1 MLDDIGGPRGL
12 IITLQALS
20 LSRMFT
26 LPKQNMTHI
35 DIELHFRKLDGDII
49 YFDRRQKRGDIDI
62 IVVHFL
68 FCKVIV
74 TWEKLG
80 SCWGS
85 VSLERKYI
93 LSNTILFIY
102 IFLWSREKIHIFF
115 LSAYCRLIWGLL
127 EQMVPLVCALRS
139 PNICHRFG
147 IHKGIMLKTS
157 IIFSGKHFWF
167 QYSILILIKISDVNI
182 AELILVN
189 SISFSPLFFL
199 NVLETYLCSS
209 MRG

>member
-1 MLDDIGGPRGL
+1 MLDYIGGPRGL

-49 YFDRRQKRGDIDI
+49 YFDRRQKMVKRGDIDI

-85 VSLERKYI
+85 VSLEKKYI
-93 LSNTILFIY
+93 LSNTI
-102 IFLWSREKIHIFF
+102 
-115 LSAYCRLIWGLL
+115 
-127 EQMVPLVCALRS
+127 
-139 PNICHRFG
+139 
-147 IHKGIMLKTS
+147 
-157 IIFSGKHFWF
+157 
-167 QYSILILIKISDVNI
+167 
-182 AELILVN
+182 
-189 SISFSPLFFL
+189 
-199 NVLETYLCSS
+199 
-209 MRG
+209 

>member
-1 MLDDIGGPRGL
+1 MLGDIGRPRGL

-74 TWEKLG
+74 AGEKLG

-85 VSLERKYI
+85 VSLEKKYI
-93 LSNTILFIY
+93 LSNTI
-102 IFLWSREKIHIFF
+102 
-115 LSAYCRLIWGLL
+115 
-127 EQMVPLVCALRS
+127 
-139 PNICHRFG
+139 
-147 IHKGIMLKTS
+147 
-157 IIFSGKHFWF
+157 
-167 QYSILILIKISDVNI
+167 
-182 AELILVN
+182 
-189 SISFSPLFFL
+189 
-199 NVLETYLCSS
+199 
-209 MRG
+209 

>member
-49 YFDRRQKRGDIDI
+49 YFDRRQKMSKRGDIDI

-80 SCWGS
+80 SWLGS
-85 VSLERKYI
+85 VNLERKYI
-93 LSNTILFIY
+93 LSNTFLFIY
-102 IFLWSREKIHIFF
+102 IFLLHGIREKIHIFF
-115 LSAYCRLIWGLL
+115 LSAYCRLI
-127 EQMVPLVCALRS
+127 
-139 PNICHRFG
+139 
-147 IHKGIMLKTS
+147 
-157 IIFSGKHFWF
+157 
-167 QYSILILIKISDVNI
+167 
-182 AELILVN
+182 
-189 SISFSPLFFL
+189 
-199 NVLETYLCSS
+199 
-209 MRG
+209 

>member
-1 MLDDIGGPRGL
+1 MLDDIGRPGGL

-20 LSRMFT
+20 LCRMFT

-85 VSLERKYI
+85 VSLEKKYI
-93 LSNTILFIY
+93 Y
-102 IFLWSREKIHIFF
+102 
-115 LSAYCRLIWGLL
+115 
-127 EQMVPLVCALRS
+127 
-139 PNICHRFG
+139 
-147 IHKGIMLKTS
+147 
-157 IIFSGKHFWF
+157 
-167 QYSILILIKISDVNI
+167 
-182 AELILVN
+182 
-189 SISFSPLFFL
+189 
-199 NVLETYLCSS
+199 
-209 MRG
+209 

>member
-1 MLDDIGGPRGL
+1 MVDIGRPRGL

-93 LSNTILFIY
+93 LSNTFLFIY
-102 IFLWSREKIHIFF
+102 IFLLHGIREKIHIFF

-147 IHKGIMLKTS
+147 IHKGIMLGKTS
-157 IIFSGKHFWF
+157 IIFSWKHFWF
-167 QYSILILIKISDVNI
+167 Q
-182 AELILVN
+182 
-189 SISFSPLFFL
+189 
-199 NVLETYLCSS
+199 C
-209 MRG
+209 

>member
-1 MLDDIGGPRGL
+1 MYEPHTKFPTQHWIIGFLLFMMQHIPTSSRRSGSSEKDQTDPIVYKKNEIELLGDIGGPRGL

-35 DIELHFRKLDGDII
+35 DIELHFTKLDGDII

-85 VSLERKYI
+85 VSLEKKYI

-115 LSAYCRLIWGLL
+115 LSAYCRLI
-127 EQMVPLVCALRS
+127 
-139 PNICHRFG
+139 
-147 IHKGIMLKTS
+147 
-157 IIFSGKHFWF
+157 
-167 QYSILILIKISDVNI
+167 
-182 AELILVN
+182 
-189 SISFSPLFFL
+189 
-199 NVLETYLCSS
+199 
-209 MRG
+209 